1 MLDALRWTQ
10 EHMKEMRRKEVIIIA
25 GPSAS
30 GKSYLMRQ
38 LTTKKKNDFKDKIY
52 RELGINSHK
61 PRSSISIG
69 ALKNLD
75 KKPEHLRKLKKKV
88 IFIHYYL
95 TSRHQEDKIQLLI
108 SIAKYC
114 KKIKVLTIRTS
125 FKTWRERM
133 KKRDEESSTN
143 TPRNIATTIYKT
155 SQFNL
160 FLAKWQ
166 YELVYR
172 KWSNFLTKINPD
184 KALTFK
190 N

>member
-1 MLDALRWTQ
+1 
-10 EHMKEMRRKEVIIIA
+10 MKEVSRKEVIIVA

-38 LTTKKKNDFKDKIY
+38 LTTKKKNEFKEKIY
-52 RELGINSHK
+52 RELDIKSHK
-61 PRSSISIG
+61 PSSSISIG
-69 ALKNLD
+69 ALKNLNN
-75 KKPEHLRKLKKKV
+75 KPEHSRKLKRKV
-88 IFIHYYL
+88 IFIHFDL
-95 TSRHQEDKIQLLI
+95 TSRHQDEKRQLLL
-108 SIAKYC
+108 SIAKHC

-125 FKTWRERM
+125 FTTWRGRM
-133 KKRDEESSTN
+133 QNRDEESSTN

-155 SQFNL
+155 SRFNL